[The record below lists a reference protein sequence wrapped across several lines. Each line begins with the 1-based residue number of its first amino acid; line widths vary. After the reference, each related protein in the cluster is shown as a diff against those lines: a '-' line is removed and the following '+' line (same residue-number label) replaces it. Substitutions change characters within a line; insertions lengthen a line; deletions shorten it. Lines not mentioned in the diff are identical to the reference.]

1 MMVVM
6 MMCFS
11 GEAEFSSHH
20 SEAKEISSS
29 LCHQMSERA
38 AQHSRPAQ
46 MTANMN
52 REFLLHYVKVIEN
65 GGSGSARHSVECVM
79 FTAGKSANDG

>member
-1 MMVVM
+1 
-6 MMCFS
+6 
-11 GEAEFSSHH
+11 
-20 SEAKEISSS
+20 
-29 LCHQMSERA
+29 MSERA
-38 AQHSRPAQ
+38 VQQSRPAQ